1 MSAIEL
7 YYSSIPTA
15 NGPYYAGEDE
25 ENNDDTSVS
34 EVERAI
40 FEEQM
45 YRDF

>member
-15 NGPYYAGEDE
+15 SGPYYAGEDDDD
-25 ENNDDTSVS
+25 DDTSVS